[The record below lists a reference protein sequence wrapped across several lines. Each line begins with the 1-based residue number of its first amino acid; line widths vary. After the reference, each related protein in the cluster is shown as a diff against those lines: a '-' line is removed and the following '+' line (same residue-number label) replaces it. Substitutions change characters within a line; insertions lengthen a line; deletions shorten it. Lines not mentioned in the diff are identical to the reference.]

1 MLNKILIVAFI
12 LLLLLPGH
20 TIRAQVED
28 SLSDDTIYEMK
39 KGAERA
45 LQDYNAAMREL
56 INPRISKSYRDRIV
70 TEFTTP
76 GNRQIF
82 TESAYVVYDYDG
94 DYLPPLEAK
103 ERPVKT
109 YLNDFNIFHQ
119 GTNSQQTMEVY
130 YSLQKIHDIQ
140 QDQEGYFTIVDFESL
155 YGALLP
161 QPRRATMRLQPKG
174 NRYEALISYVKFNIE
189 QEDPDEVA
197 SDDVPTLVEAIAPW
211 FALAER
217 ADSLLQNNAL
227 PEAKVLLDSSL
238 ALQFDP
244 YNTKLMGRY
253 YQLQDNLMEALGYY
267 QQSLAVGQEADPGYE
282 DEITRRLITGIKTEL
297 AKPVEEPPAVAT
309 DSAEKTSE
317 ALAGRFGEVED
328 RYTMGKEYTL
338 RWEANTSEPLAL
350 LLYRDDQL
358 VQPLQNDL
366 SGTAYTWRVPKDI
379 TKGANYQFQ
388 LQTPQS
394 ATPIESGVF
403 RIKKKT
409 PWGIYIG
416 ASVAVGVAAYLLWDT
431 IFPPPPPP
439 PSVLTDPP
447 GLPN

>member
-1 MLNKILIVAFI
+1 M
-12 LLLLLPGH
+12 
-20 TIRAQVED
+20 
-28 SLSDDTIYEMK
+28 SDDTIYQMK

-103 ERPVKT
+103 ERPVRT

-119 GTNSQQTMEVY
+119 GTISQQTMEVY

-161 QPRRATMRLQPKG
+161 QPRRATMRLQPRG
-174 NRYEALISYVKFNIE
+174 NNRWDALISYVKFNIE
-189 QEDPDEVA
+189 QEDPDDTPAADALTPIAPAV
-197 SDDVPTLVEAIAPW
+197 APW

-267 QQSLAVGQEADPGYE
+267 QQSLAVGQEADPNYE

-297 AKPVEEPPAVAT
+297 AKPATTPEP
-309 DSAEKTSE
+309 E
-317 ALAGRFGEVED
+317 AKPTETLRGRFGEVED
-328 RYTMGKEYTL
+328 VYKKGKEYTIQ
-338 RWEANTSEPLAL
+338 WETSTDDPLAL
-350 LLYRDDQL
+350 LLYRDDKL
-358 VQPLQNDL
+358 VEPLQQEL

-379 TKGANYQFQ
+379 DKGANYQFQ
-388 LQTPQS
+388 LQSPQS
-394 ATPIESGVF
+394 ATPLKSGVF

-416 ASVAVGVAAYLLWDT
+416 ASVAVAAAAVYFLWPDDEPIVDGPT
-431 IFPPPPPP
+431 D
-439 PSVLTDPP
+439 PSSLTDPP